1 MTLKSKYDIILI
13 SSCEECIKRFIE
25 EKNQGNKIHLLLL
38 DYKIGDMS
46 GDFIARK
53 IKEYREIKNDSNHCL

>member
-13 SSCEECIKRFIE
+13 SSGEECIKRFIE
-25 EKNQGNKIHLLLL
+25 EKNQGNKIRLLLL

-53 IKEYREIKNDSNHCL
+53 IKEYHEINDSNHCL

>member
-13 SSCEECIKRFIE
+13 SSGEECIKRFIE
-25 EKNQGNKIHLLLL
+25 EKNHGNKIHLLLL

-53 IKEYREIKNDSNHCL
+53 IKEYREIKSDSNHCL

>member
-1 MTLKSKYDIILI
+1 LI
-13 SSCEECIKRFIE
+13 SSGEECIKRFIE

-53 IKEYREIKNDSNHCL
+53 IKEYREIKNDSNQCL